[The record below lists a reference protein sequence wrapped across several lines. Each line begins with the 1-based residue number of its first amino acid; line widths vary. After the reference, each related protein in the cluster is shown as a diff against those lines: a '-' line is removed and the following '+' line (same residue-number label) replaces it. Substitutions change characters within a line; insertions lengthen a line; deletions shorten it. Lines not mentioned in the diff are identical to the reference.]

1 VIVPYIIP
9 PSGLGGITS
18 SYIMLLDA
26 DGTGTVD
33 THFNNIF
40 RFDSFTC
47 DVLSGCPNPAGQVTT
62 FHKTSGS
69 GFTFTSASVPDIVV
83 AGGKHTISITTT
95 TLG

>member
-1 VIVPYIIP
+1 MPYIIP

-47 DVLSGCPNPAGQVTT
+47 DVPSGCPNPAG
-62 FHKTSGS
+62 
-69 GFTFTSASVPDIVV
+69 
-83 AGGKHTISITTT
+83 
-95 TLG
+95 